1 MTTEANSPNATTRP
15 MLRRRWLVGI
25 VAAVAVTTIA
35 PAVAGAQSNG
45 GGDNGNYVTTKIPSG
60 RSIDVL
66 ASSPACIGEAPYINY
81 SIVPVGFV
89 PVDGTAT
96 LRMSDRTGR
105 LVQTVNV
112 SSLSGSIIYP
122 GASVDS
128 AGNAT
133 DWPGWVRAEDGSWTR
148 DESDAALR
156 EGLTIEVTA
165 SNLSASAS
173 VSYPDAGFPCAGPE
187 LLASSPSGEGGGAL
201 PQTGSNGMTGLMS
214 IGAMSLLA
222 GAAALATTRRRR
234 NSDLHTAI

>member
-1 MTTEANSPNATTRP
+1 
-15 MLRRRWLVGI
+15 MLGRRWLIGL
-25 VAAVAVTTIA
+25 VAAVAVTMIA
-35 PAVAGAQSNG
+35 PAVAGAQSND
-45 GGDNGNYVTTKIPSG
+45 GGDNENYVTTKIPSA
-60 RSIDVL
+60 RSINLL
-66 ASSPACIGEAPYINY
+66 ASSPACIRDAPYINY

-96 LRMSDRTGR
+96 LRMRDRTGQ
-105 LVQTVNV
+105 LVQTLNV
-112 SSLSGSIIYP
+112 TSLSGSIIYP

-133 DWPGWVRAEDGSWTR
+133 DWPGWMRAVDGSWTR
-148 DESDAALR
+148 DGSDAALR

-165 SNLSASAS
+165 NNLSASAL

-187 LLASSPSGEGGGAL
+187 LLASSLSGAGSGNVGAAL

-234 NSDLHTAI
+234 NSEPHTAI